1 MIMVR
6 NASGRITDE
15 KKVVEQDY
23 CAKLYLS
30 QCLFWKSESQNKEKR
45 LQGEG
50 KNKTSNAFTTSLQ
63 ESENKRMTLNATAV
77 QLVLIITWAA
87 IHNQPNGKRMLFE
100 IQRFFSHNFGAETF
114 RHSYCGFFPFPVKC
128 QNWGRESRHRLLR
141 GGPSSRKR
149 PKQKTRMIIKP
160 SLA

>member
-1 MIMVR
+1 MVR

-63 ESENKRMTLNATAV
+63 ESENKRVTLNATAV
-77 QLVLIITWAA
+77 QLV
-87 IHNQPNGKRMLFE
+87 
-100 IQRFFSHNFGAETF
+100 
-114 RHSYCGFFPFPVKC
+114 
-128 QNWGRESRHRLLR
+128 
-141 GGPSSRKR
+141 
-149 PKQKTRMIIKP
+149 
-160 SLA
+160 